1 MSPIELFT
9 SWLLTVPTIDDFEVR
24 LGHWTTFE
32 NSHSNQYVAFSVV
45 GGAAPRELN
54 TRFPHI
60 MVTMVAAVHDE
71 LTAISTLAENIMLKA
86 EQIPRQCVI
95 VGVNAMGE
103 PLGPMQ
109 TGSGRPLL
117 TVTLEMIIDRGK

>member
-71 LTAISTLAENIMLKA
+71 LTAISTLAENIMQLAA
-86 EQIPRQCVI
+86 EVPEQCDI
-95 VGVNAMGE
+95 VAVNA
-103 PLGPMQ
+103 LGDVIGPVQ
-109 TGSGRPLL
+109 TNGGRPLL
-117 TVTLEMIIDRGK
+117 TLTLQMII